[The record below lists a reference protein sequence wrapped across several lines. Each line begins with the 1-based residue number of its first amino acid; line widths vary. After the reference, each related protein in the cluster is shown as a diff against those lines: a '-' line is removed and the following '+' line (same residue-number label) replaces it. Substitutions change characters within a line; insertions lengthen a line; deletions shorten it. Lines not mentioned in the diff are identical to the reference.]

1 MRGHLH
7 TDIITLTVTAV
18 GVFAVAH
25 VLRVAAAKAGTSNM
39 PLLSSVGKGI
49 GGFFT
54 LG

>member
-7 TDIITLTVTAV
+7 TDILTITVTAV

-25 VLRVAAAKAGTSNM
+25 VLRIGAAKLGTMNT
-39 PLLSSVGKGI
+39 PFLSSIGKGV